1 MNKRVFTS
9 ESVTE
14 GHPDKVCDR
23 ISDSVL
29 DAMLAQ
35 DKFSR
40 VACETCCSTGLVLVV
55 GEITSNAKNVDV
67 EKIVRDAI
75 ADIGYT
81 KKEYGFDNKTC
92 EVIVRLDKQS
102 SDIALGVDNSV
113 EEKNGGDH
121 YDQIGA
127 GDQGMV
133 FGCAT
138 NETPNYMP
146 MPIYL
151 AHKLT
156 RQLTK
161 VRKDGT
167 LDYLRPDGKAQ
178 VTVEYIDE
186 KPAHINAVVVS
197 TQHNPDV
204 DIEQLRSDIKKY
216 VIGVAL
222 PKELLDENTKY
233 YINPT
238 GRFVIGGPAGDS
250 GVTGRKI
257 IVDTYGGYCTHG
269 GGAFSGKDPTKVDR
283 SACYMAR
290 YICKNLVASGLVDRC
305 QLDISY
311 AIGVAHPVSI
321 QLNTFGTGKTSD
333 ETLNK
338 IIAKVFDMRPSA
350 IIEKLNLRDVKYV
363 DTCNYGH
370 FGKEEMP
377 WEKTNKV
384 EDILKEYELIK

>member
-113 EEKNGGDH
+113 EEKNGGDQ